1 MPAARG
7 WVRRPARRD
16 GLPRAGRGAQ
26 YCRKDTAP
34 RARAQEENGA
44 MDGILTGT
52 SLEAAANAW
61 LGGFEDALG
70 GGDPAGIAALF
81 AAECHWR
88 DILAFTWDLHT
99 TSGAAAIAARL
110 EATLGR
116 VRPRLFALA
125 AGRTPPRRV
134 TRAGT
139 ECIEAIFTF
148 ETDTGPCDGVVRLV
162 NEEGTPRAWTLM
174 TSLDEIRGHEDPAE
188 GKRWQDVDWKRNFGG
203 ENWLDRRRR
212 AVAYADRDPAV
223 LVVGAAQAG
232 LSVAA
237 RLGLLGVDTLVVDRE
252 QRIGDSWR
260 KRYHALT
267 LHNET
272 RVNHLPYMPF
282 PKSFPVFIPKDMLAN
297 WFELY
302 AEAMELNV
310 WTGTEVTGGSWDEA
324 ARCWSVTLK
333 RADGTTRVM
342 RPRHVVMANGVSTT
356 PIMPDLPGLKDFA
369 GAVRHSSAMGS
380 GRDWA
385 GKRALVLGTGTS
397 GHDTAQDLAVSG
409 AASVTIIQNR
419 PSLVV
424 SLKEAQAPYALY
436 DEEIPFEDK
445 DLLATSFPF
454 PVYRRAHQ
462 RMTAMNRH
470 ADAALLEGLEKR
482 GFRLYFGPDDTGW
495 QIMYQSRGG
504 GYYFDAGCSQ
514 MIIDG
519 RVGLIQFADID
530 RFVAEGARM
539 KDGTIVPADL
549 LVLATGYEG
558 QAAAARRLFGD
569 AVADRAGQVWG
580 WDHEGELAGMWR
592 PTGQPGLWFHAG
604 GLAQCRI
611 YSKVLALQI
620 KAQEL
625 GLA

>member
-1 MPAARG
+1 
-7 WVRRPARRD
+7 
-16 GLPRAGRGAQ
+16 
-26 YCRKDTAP
+26 
-34 RARAQEENGA
+34 

-52 SLEAAANAW
+52 SPEAAASAW
-61 LGGFEDALG
+61 LRDFEAALG
-70 GGDPAGIAALF
+70 SGDAARIAALF
-81 AAECHWR
+81 ATECHWR
-88 DILAFTWDLHT
+88 DIIAFDWDLRT
-99 TSGAAAIAARL
+99 TSGAGAIGARLAALAPRVAPRGFAIA
-110 EATLGR
+110 
-116 VRPRLFALA
+116 P
-125 AGRTPPRRV
+125 GRTAPRRV
-134 TRAGT
+134 ARAGT
-139 ECIEAIFTF
+139 EASEVILAF
-148 ETDTGPCDGVVRLV
+148 ETATGPCAGVVRLV
-162 NEEGTPRAWTLM
+162 TEAGAPRAWTLM
-174 TSLDEIRGHEDPAE
+174 TCLEEIRGHEDPAN
-188 GKRWQDVDWKRNFGG
+188 GARWRDVDWRRNFGG
-203 ENWLDRRRR
+203 ENWLDRRRK
-212 AVAYADRDPAV
+212 AAAFEDRDPAV

-252 QRIGDSWR
+252 PRVGDSWR

-310 WTGTEVTGGSWDEA
+310 WTGTEVTGGAWDEA
-324 ARCWSVTLK
+324 DQCWSVSLK
-333 RADGTTRVM
+333 RADGTTRTM
-342 RPRHVVMANGVSTT
+342 RPRHIVMANGVSTT
-356 PIMPDLPGLKDFA
+356 PIMPDLPGLADFA
-369 GAVRHSSAMGS
+369 GAVRHSSALGS

-454 PVYRRAHQ
+454 PVYKRGHQ
-462 RMTAMNRH
+462 RMTEMTTA

-482 GFRLYFGPDDTGW
+482 GFRLTFGQDGTGW
-495 QIMYQSRGG
+495 QMMYAQRGG

-519 RVGLIQFADID
+519 TVGLIQFADIE
-530 RFVAEGARM
+530 RFVADGALM
-539 KDGTIVPADL
+539 KDGTVVPADL
-549 LVLATGYEG
+549 VVLATGYEG

-569 AVADRAGQVWG
+569 AVADRVGQVWG
-580 WDHEGELAGMWR
+580 WDAEGELHAMWR

-611 YSKVLALQI
+611 FSKVLALQI
-620 KAQEL
+620 KAREL
-625 GLA
+625 GMVA